1 MPIPCRRPSSAAA
14 PSACARSPTG
24 SGTRTARRASV
35 GATSVLIERV
45 DAGGRLHGYGADY
58 TAYEL
63 RAHAGAGV
71 GDLVEV
77 VLEAA
82 GERAALGRVA

>member
-1 MPIPCRRPSSAAA
+1 MPAAVK
-14 PSACARSPTG
+14 R
-24 SGTRTARRASV
+24 RRAERLRALSDRLGHAHRAARV
-35 GATSVLIERV
+35 GRRDHVLVERV
-45 DAGGRLHGYGADY
+45 DADGRLHGYGADY

-77 VLEAA
+77 VLEAP
-82 GERAALGRVA
+82 GERAALGRVL